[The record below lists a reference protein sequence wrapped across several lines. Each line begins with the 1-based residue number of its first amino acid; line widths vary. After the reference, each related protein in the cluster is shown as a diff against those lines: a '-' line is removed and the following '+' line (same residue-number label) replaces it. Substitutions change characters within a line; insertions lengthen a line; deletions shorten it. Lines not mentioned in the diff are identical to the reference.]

1 MSEKKGEEHMIQE
14 AQNLLKRLDL
24 VKDSDPFNKRL
35 MNDCYDTILE
45 MQSRL
50 NELETTLENVYE
62 SVGTEQKL

>member
-1 MSEKKGEEHMIQE
+1 MKEIKT
-14 AQNLLKRLDL
+14 LVKRLEL
-24 VKDSDPFNKRL
+24 IKDSDPFNKRL

-45 MQSRL
+45 LQSRL

>member
-1 MSEKKGEEHMIQE
+1 LKEIKT
-14 AQNLLKRLDL
+14 LVKRLEL
-24 VKDSDPFNKRL
+24 IKDSDPFNKRL

-45 MQSRL
+45 LQSRL